1 MNSWLILSKKR
12 CKVGENVLNLKRF
25 SSAILVLVIAVLSM
39 SFEVKADAGEERTVY
54 LSATEFDYPPF
65 SVTDSGEADGFSVE
79 LLKAVAEE
87 MGIVVTFKI
96 DQWTVLKEELKNGE
110 LDILPLV
117 GYTEERDEIYDF
129 TVPYIVMRG
138 NIFVRKGENGIQ
150 SQEDLFGKEILVL
163 DGDNSQEWA
172 WSIGLDSE
180 LTATT
185 TYLEAFELLSSG
197 QYDAVLAQGLVG
209 EKLISDY
216 GLENIEPV
224 YIYDDNGVTRH
235 KLNLDGYEQK
245 FCFAV
250 VEGDSELLS
259 ILNEG
264 LSIVSTNGT
273 YDELYQKWFPFLLE
287 NENVSTAEVLKY
299 VGYALIPILV
309 LLITAYFITTR
320 KTIKSKTEE
329 IVKEKNVAEKYLHDL
344 ILSGKIFETSIEH
357 APIPI
362 MIHAD
367 DGQVINIS
375 KTWTKLTGYQKED
388 IPTIYEWTEKAFG
401 TKKED
406 VKRFISGLY
415 ILTETQHDGE
425 FEVNTKDD
433 KKLIW
438 DFYSIG
444 IGQLTDGRKAA
455 MSVATDIT
463 ERVEISQLL
472 KESEERF
479 KALHNASFGGISIH
493 DKGLILDC
501 NQGLADMTGYSQNE
515 LIGSDG
521 LLLIAPDYR
530 DFVINKITSGYEKPY
545 EAFGLKK
552 NGDVYPLRLEARNI
566 PYKGKQVRVVEFR
579 DITEQKQFEIALL
592 ESEDRFKKLYDKAPI
607 GYQSLDV
614 NGCFIEVNETWLD
627 MLGYEQNEVI
637 GKWFGNF
644 LTPAYQEIFKKGF
657 ERFKQTGEVNREF
670 EIIKKNGDIVTVE
683 FRGLIGYNSN
693 HHFEKTFCV
702 LRDVTEIKHIEEERA
717 EKQKELVHS
726 RNLMNY
732 IIEHNNGGVAVHDKE
747 LNYVYVSKKYL
758 DQYDIH
764 DDIIGKHHYDVF
776 PDLPDKWRVIHQKT
790 LQGMVFKNDKDL
802 FVRNDGTLLWTRW
815 ECRPWYDAND
825 EIAGIIIYTEVIN
838 ELVKAEQEK
847 EYLLTH
853 DQLTGLNTRI
863 YFDEQIKQIDK
874 DENLPISLINFD
886 INGLIII
893 NEAFGHEYG
902 DEFIKF
908 IAQTLKDV
916 FNDKSVISRVG
927 GDQFTVLLKNTS
939 NKTAENLAKEVAARV
954 KNQDIKGTQ
963 ISIAHGIATK
973 NKDEEISKLFTIS
986 ENNMYSNKI
995 FESQSYRNN
1004 SIKSMIKAYHEK
1016 NPREEEHSKRVSI
1029 LCEKFAEVLEMN
1041 YEDINKLKAIS
1052 HLHDIGKIAID
1063 EAILNK
1069 PGKLNDEEWETI
1081 KKHPEIG
1088 ARIISTSHE
1097 YSVIAD
1103 DILSHHERFDG
1114 KGYPRGLSGKDIP
1127 IRARMITII
1136 DSYDAMTS
1144 DRPYRKAMTKQEAID
1159 EIIRCS
1165 GTQFDPDLVEV
1176 YVKKVIINDDT
1187 DITS

>member
-1 MNSWLILSKKR
+1 VLKK
-12 CKVGENVLNLKRF
+12 KVRDMSYLKK
-25 SSAILVLVIAVLSM
+25 LVIALLLVIVITIPVVSVN
-39 SFEVKADAGEERTVY
+39 VKADASEERTIY

-96 DQWTVLKEELKNGE
+96 DQWNVLKEELKNGE

-180 LTATT
+180 LTATA
-185 TYLEAFELLSSG
+185 TYLEAFELLASG
-197 QYDAVLAQGLVG
+197 VYDAVLAQGLVG
-209 EKLISDY
+209 EKLISDH
-216 GLENIEPV
+216 GLDNITPV
-224 YIYDDNGVTRH
+224 YVYDDNGINRY
-235 KLNLDGYEQK
+235 KLNLEGYEQK

-287 NENVSTAEVLKY
+287 YEGVSTAEVLKY
-299 VGYALIPILV
+299 VGYVLIPILV

-320 KTIKSKTEE
+320 KTIKNKTEE
-329 IVKEKNVAEKYLHDL
+329 IVKEKNIAEKYLHDL

-406 VKRFISGLY
+406 VQRFISGLY

-521 LLLIAPDYR
+521 VMLIAPDYR
-530 DFVINKITSGYEKPY
+530 DFVMNKITSSYEKPY
-545 EAFGLKK
+545 EAYGLRK
-552 NGDVYPLRLEARNI
+552 NGDIYPLRLEARKI

-579 DITEQKQFEIALL
+579 DITEQK
-592 ESEDRFKKLYDKAPI
+592 K
-607 GYQSLDV
+607 V
-614 NGCFIEVNETWLD
+614 
-627 MLGYEQNEVI
+627 
-637 GKWFGNF
+637 
-644 LTPAYQEIFKKGF
+644 
-657 ERFKQTGEVNREF
+657 
-670 EIIKKNGDIVTVE
+670 
-683 FRGLIGYNSN
+683 
-693 HHFEKTFCV
+693 
-702 LRDVTEIKHIEEERA
+702 EEELLV
-717 EKQKELVHS
+717 KQKELQHS
-726 RNLMNY
+726 KYLMNY
-732 IIEHNNGGVAVHDKE
+732 IIEHNNAGVAVHDKE
-747 LNYVYVSKKYL
+747 LNYVYVSNKYL

-764 DDIIGKHHYDVF
+764 DDIIGKHHHDVF
-776 PDLPDKWRVIHQKT
+776 PDLPDKWREIHQKT

-802 FVRNDGTLLWTRW
+802 FVRNDGILLWTRW

-916 FNDKSVISRVG
+916 FNDESVISRVG

-1069 PGKLNDEEWETI
+1069 PGKLNDVEWETI

-1103 DILSHHERFDG
+1103 DILSHHERYDG
-1114 KGYPRGLSGKDIP
+1114 NGYPRGIAGKDIP
-1127 IRARMITII
+1127 IRARMIAII

-1144 DRPYRKAMTKQEAID
+1144 DRPYRKAMAKQEAID
-1159 EIIRCS
+1159 EIVRCS

-1176 YVKKVIINDDT
+1176 FIKKVIINDDA